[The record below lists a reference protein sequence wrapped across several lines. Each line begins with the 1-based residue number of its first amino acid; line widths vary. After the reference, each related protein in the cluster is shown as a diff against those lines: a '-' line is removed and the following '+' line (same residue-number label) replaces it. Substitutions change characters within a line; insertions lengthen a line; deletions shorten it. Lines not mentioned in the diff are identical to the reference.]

1 MSALALDRRNLGQGY
16 VDNGTWIRPS
26 VASLG
31 AWFLGSSWKRVV
43 ADDRAAVATL
53 GSRTHAAAE
62 IVTPTLSLKDMVA
75 DLADNG
81 FPVSLIAELANVE
94 RKSVYNWIN
103 GTVTPQQETEQR
115 VATVYPLLKAAFG
128 QNYANMRRVWRTKSR
143 TGESLQSICMQ
154 GQIDVEVLS
163 KHLAS
168 IESSIKRNALQDAR
182 RKTDEVG
189 GTTSFGDNA
198 VADFESF

>member
-1 MSALALDRRNLGQGY
+1 MSTLALGSRNFGQGY
-16 VDNGTWIRPS
+16 VDNGTWFRPS

-31 AWFLGSSWKRVV
+31 ALVGLGWKRVV

-53 GSRTHAAAE
+53 GSRTHASVE
-62 IVTPTLSLKDMVA
+62 DVTPTLSLKDMVA

-115 VATVYPLLKAAFG
+115 VAAVYPLLKTAFS

-143 TGESLQSICMQ
+143 TGESLQSICAQ
-154 GQIDVEVLS
+154 EKIDVVTLA

-168 IESSIKRNALQDAR
+168 VEASIKRNALQDAR
-182 RKTDEVG
+182 RKPEEESGATA
-189 GTTSFGDNA
+189 FGDNP

>member
-1 MSALALDRRNLGQGY
+1 MSALALDRRNFGQGY
-16 VDNGTWIRPS
+16 VDNGTWMRPS

-31 AWFLGSSWKRVV
+31 EIIGAGWRRVI
-43 ADDRAAVATL
+43 ADGRAPVATL
-53 GSRTHAAAE
+53 GARTHASVE

-94 RKSVYNWIN
+94 RKSVYNWIK
-103 GTVTPQQETEQR
+103 GTVTPQRETEER
-115 VATVYPLLKAAFG
+115 VAEVYPLLRNAFG

-143 TGESLQSICMQ
+143 AGESLQSICTQ
-154 GQIDVEVLS
+154 EKIDAPALE

-168 IESSIKRNALQDAR
+168 IDASIKRNALQDAR
-182 RKTDEVG
+182 RKPEEEG
-189 GTTSFGDNA
+189 GAHAFGEHP